1 VERTRPPSVEQGHDL
16 WLKLFSQTSVLQL
29 RNVYQGHEN
38 LAGPFVRWRLE
49 TANKSS
55 PLSLDEYIQT
65 WMERDR
71 LRETLLR
78 WMETV
83 PLIVCP
89 VGATNAWPHDTLK
102 CEVGGMTIGAFRA
115 FSYAQTFNVFDLPS
129 VSIPVTRSSD
139 GLPIGVQVVGPP
151 AGEHLVL
158 AAARILEK
166 ELKESFTPADNS
178 N

>member
-1 VERTRPPSVEQGHDL
+1 
-16 WLKLFSQTSVLQL
+16 
-29 RNVYQGHEN
+29 
-38 LAGPFVRWRLE
+38 
-49 TANKSS
+49 
-55 PLSLDEYIQT
+55 
-65 WMERDR
+65 
-71 LRETLLR
+71 
-78 WMETV
+78 
-83 PLIVCP
+83 
-89 VGATNAWPHDTLK
+89 
-102 CEVGGMTIGAFRA
+102 MTIGAFRA